1 MCKGPAQVGNSLAG
15 FEYQEEASVAG
26 VKGGKSQ
33 ATEDL
38 EIEKSLENHYPM
50 GNLEESSAAVG
61 SLGQSRE
68 SH

>member
-1 MCKGPAQVGNSLAG
+1 MAG